1 MKKNDL
7 ICLATGNA
15 GKIKEFNAMLPSHE
29 IISYKEIVDKELP
42 EETGSSFIENAI
54 IKARFVSQHT
64 NSMVLSDDS
73 GLIVPELNYIP
84 GIYSARFAGPNA
96 TDIENRLKLQD
107 LIKQTGKEFLPAYFV
122 CLLVLFRFRDD
133 PLPLITTGK
142 MHGFVSTQE
151 KGQQGFGYDKMFYL
165 DDKISTLAS
174 IDAVK
179 KNSISHRAKAVKKL
193 IASI

>member
-1 MKKNDL
+1 MRKNDL

-15 GKIKEFNAMLPSHE
+15 GKILEFNAMFSSHD
-29 IISYKEIVDKELP
+29 IIGYKEIINKELP

-64 NSMVLSDDS
+64 NSMVLADDS
-73 GLIVPELNYIP
+73 GLLVPELNYAP

-96 TDIENRLKLQD
+96 TDKENRLKLQN

-122 CLLVLFRFRDD
+122 CVLVLFRFRDD
-133 PLPLITTGK
+133 PLPLIKTGK
-142 MHGFVSTQE
+142 MHGFVSTQD
-151 KGQQGFGYDKMFYL
+151 KGQHGFGYDKMFYL
-165 DDKISTLAS
+165 QDKSSTLAS
-174 IDAVK
+174 IDLGK

>member
-1 MKKNDL
+1 M
-7 ICLATGNA
+7 
-15 GKIKEFNAMLPSHE
+15 FSSHD
-29 IISYKEIVDKELP
+29 IIGYKEIINKELP

-64 NSMVLSDDS
+64 NSMVLADDS
-73 GLIVPELNYIP
+73 GLLVPELNYAP

-96 TDIENRLKLQD
+96 TDKENRLKLQN

-122 CLLVLFRFRDD
+122 CVLVLFRFRDD
-133 PLPLITTGK
+133 PLPLIKTGK
-142 MHGFVSTQE
+142 MHGFVSTQD
-151 KGQQGFGYDKMFYL
+151 KGQHGFGYDKMFYL
-165 DDKISTLAS
+165 QDKSSTLAS
-174 IDAVK
+174 IDLGK